1 MHGSRSKYPVAS
13 HNKGHVS
20 RRGTLSAAR
29 PREVEEQGTLKA
41 TAKASLIGL
50 GVFAATGLLLI
61 TGASALALMLDD
73 PTAAVTP
80 LALAALMLSSF
91 AGGFTATKIVRESP
105 LLCGFMTGA
114 MCAALMLIASLC
126 LAGVRSS
133 HYSLFQGI
141 LMHGFALLFC
151 ILGAYTG
158 NYKRKPKKRRYGR

>member
-1 MHGSRSKYPVAS
+1 MS
-13 HNKGHVS
+13 H
-20 RRGTLSAAR
+20 RGALSTAR
-29 PREVEEQGTLKA
+29 AREVEEQGLFKVA
-41 TAKASLIGL
+41 AKASLIGL

-61 TGASALALMLDD
+61 TGASALAMMLDD
-73 PTAAVTP
+73 PSAAVTP

-126 LAGVRSS
+126 LAGVSS
-133 HYSLFQGI
+133 SNYSLFQGI

-158 NYKRKPKKRRYGR
+158 NYKPKPKPKKRRYGR